1 MQHQEQT
8 AHEAQTQQGAPSSG
22 GNERQSQQLIMKGFD
37 KIEVF
42 SGGEEQW
49 QNWSWKIKT
58 AVSGMN
64 EEFAEML
71 TMAETEGI
79 ESIEEVLR
87 EAKFVDA
94 NRERCVKAGKEMY
107 GVLARYTNSEALT
120 IVKSV
125 SEMDGVRAWARLHA
139 NYSRR
144 TLGRMFRVQRECMY
158 PKPVKDVGQV
168 RLAIMQ
174 WEEKWKVMMSE
185 LGEGA
190 KIPDLW
196 RMSALLEI
204 CPKDVKEQMLL
215 RLDEVGENY
224 ENLKVKVISYTSNK
238 AEQSRGQ
245 KETAVPMELD
255 YVSGSEMYDEE
266 EWDDVDEVRRDRR
279 CHNCGMMG
287 HFARDCR
294 TKGNGKGK
302 GKEEGKGY
310 GKGKGKTMKGTG
322 RKGAGKSGRFKG
334 GRGEQNDRGYQGQC
348 WSCGKVGHKS
358 SECRWGVDNVDDDDD
373 EVDGYSSGR
382 RSGDRSESEKG
393 SDVGGV
399 WIVGNVDEIE
409 DEEVSDVFSEDGA
422 DQRDGFSKIRAD
434 QRDKFSEIRAEQRDG
449 FSKIREDQH
458 DGFSKIRADQRDG
471 SSKIRA
477 DQRDGFSK
485 IPIDQGDE
493 FGFYSRRRM
502 CKCQEETGETKRANR
517 RNRFL
522 ALTAV
527 ESDDDEEV
535 NAIETVQEVVEITV
549 DSGAAKSVWPS
560 RKKGVERTKS
570 KKAVKL
576 AAANGSPIR
585 VEGDARLEFIRDGMK
600 CSMKFLD
607 ADVKRPLASV
617 SAIVDEGN
625 VVVFGQHESFIENV
639 STGQRIPMCRRNG
652 VFVMRLDT
660 QPCQK
665 TSKSVRF
672 NEEGVIERMSGFT
685 RLA

>member
-1 MQHQEQT
+1 MDPIQFLGVMQQELEHQRQLMELMQQMQQQMRQMQHQEQQ
-8 AHEAQTQQGAPSSG
+8 AHEAQTQQGAPPSG

-71 TMAETEGI
+71 TTAETEGI

-294 TKGNGKGK
+294 TKGKVK
-302 GKEEGKGY
+302 VW
-310 GKGKGKTMKGTG
+310 
-322 RKGAGKSGRFKG
+322 
-334 GRGEQNDRGYQGQC
+334 QGIGQ
-348 WSCGKVGHKS
+348 KS
-358 SECRWGVDNVDDDDD
+358 SRDMSKVDNVD
-373 EVDGYSSGR
+373 
-382 RSGDRSESEKG
+382 
-393 SDVGGV
+393 
-399 WIVGNVDEIE
+399 
-409 DEEVSDVFSEDGA
+409 A
-422 DQRDGFSKIRAD
+422 
-434 QRDKFSEIRAEQRDG
+434 
-449 FSKIREDQH
+449 
-458 DGFSKIRADQRDG
+458 
-471 SSKIRA
+471 
-477 DQRDGFSK
+477 
-485 IPIDQGDE
+485 
-493 FGFYSRRRM
+493 
-502 CKCQEETGETKRANR
+502 
-517 RNRFL
+517 
-522 ALTAV
+522 
-527 ESDDDEEV
+527 
-535 NAIETVQEVVEITV
+535 
-549 DSGAAKSVWPS
+549 
-560 RKKGVERTKS
+560 
-570 KKAVKL
+570 
-576 AAANGSPIR
+576 
-585 VEGDARLEFIRDGMK
+585 
-600 CSMKFLD
+600 
-607 ADVKRPLASV
+607 
-617 SAIVDEGN
+617 
-625 VVVFGQHESFIENV
+625 
-639 STGQRIPMCRRNG
+639 
-652 VFVMRLDT
+652 
-660 QPCQK
+660 
-665 TSKSVRF
+665 
-672 NEEGVIERMSGFT
+672 
-685 RLA
+685 

>member
-1 MQHQEQT
+1 
-8 AHEAQTQQGAPSSG
+8 
-22 GNERQSQQLIMKGFD
+22 MKGFE

-42 SGGEEQW
+42 PGGEEQW

-71 TMAETEGI
+71 TTAEAGGI
-79 ESIEEVLR
+79 ESVEEVLR

-94 NRERCVKAGKEMY
+94 SRERGVKAGKEMY
-107 GVLARYTNSEALT
+107 GVLARYTTSEALT

-144 TLGRMFRVQRECMY
+144 TLGRMFRVQRECMC
-158 PKPVKDVGQV
+158 PKPAKDVGQV

-174 WEEKWKVMMSE
+174 WEEKWEVMMSE
-185 LGEGA
+185 FGEGA
-190 KIPDLW
+190 KIPDLCS
-196 RMSALLEI
+196 MSALLEI

-255 YVSGSEMYDEE
+255 YVSGSEMYEQE

-279 CHNCGMMG
+279 CHNCGMIG
-287 HFARDCR
+287 LFARDCR
-294 TKGNGKGK
+294 TRSRGKGK
-302 GKEEGKGY
+302 GKDEGKGY

-322 RKGAGKSGRFKG
+322 RKGAGKSRRSKG

-348 WSCGKVGHKS
+348 WSCGKIGHKS
-358 SECRWGVDNVDDDDD
+358 SECRWVVDNVDVDDDDDDDDDDD
-373 EVDGYSSGR
+373 EVHSYGSSSGR
-382 RSGDRSESEKG
+382 RSGDQPESEKG
-393 SDVGGV
+393 SDVVGV
-399 WIVGNVDEIE
+399 WIVGNLEEME
-409 DEEVSDVFSEDGA
+409 DEAVNDAFNEDGADQRDEFSKIRAEQRDGFSKIRA

-434 QRDKFSEIRAEQRDG
+434 QRD
-449 FSKIREDQH
+449 
-458 DGFSKIRADQRDG
+458 
-471 SSKIRA
+471 
-477 DQRDGFSK
+477 
-485 IPIDQGDE
+485 E
-493 FGFYSRRRM
+493 FGFYSRRRT
-502 CKCQEETGETKRANR
+502 CKCQEETGETKRTSR
-517 RNRFL
+517 RNRYF

-535 NAIETVQEVVEITV
+535 NAIEIVQEVVEITV
-549 DSGAAKSVWPS
+549 DSGAAKSVRPS
-560 RKKGVERTKS
+560 RKQGVERTKS

-600 CSMKFLD
+600 CSIKFLD

-639 STGQRIPMCRRNG
+639 STGQKIPMCRRNG

-665 TSKSVRF
+665 TTKSVRF
-672 NEEGVIERMSGFT
+672 NEEDVIKKMSGFR
-685 RLA
+685 RLAC